1 MRIPDHLPRKLTISL
16 WDFSWYTMT
25 RPGEPYCDLASRFD
39 ELVERGYNTIR
50 ICAMP
55 FFLFDEQGRR
65 PGPLRFSSLGEIG
78 RRTRW
83 YNCQGG
89 AELDGHAHLLEL
101 FRQAQAHGCYVILSS
116 WEYQQ
121 SSSFLESRELAD
133 QLQQIPPHERFMT
146 GLSERDGEGDAS

>member
-50 ICAMP
+50 TCAMP

-65 PGPLRFSSLGEIG
+65 PGPLRFSSLGRSAG
-78 RRTRW
+78 
-83 YNCQGG
+83 
-89 AELDGHAHLLEL
+89 
-101 FRQAQAHGCYVILSS
+101 
-116 WEYQQ
+116 
-121 SSSFLESRELAD
+121 
-133 QLQQIPPHERFMT
+133 
-146 GLSERDGEGDAS
+146 ERDGITVRGSRAGRACAFAGAVPTSSSPWLLRDLVLMGISAESGLS

>member
-50 ICAMP
+50 TCAMP

-83 YNCQGG
+83 YNCQG
-89 AELDGHAHLLEL
+89 EP
-101 FRQAQAHGCYVILSS
+101 S
-116 WEYQQ
+116 W
-121 SSSFLESRELAD
+121 
-133 QLQQIPPHERFMT
+133 T
-146 GLSERDGEGDAS
+146 GMRICWSCSDKLKPMAAT